1 MSWRGSWG
9 SPGIYQYGDVVT
21 EGGTTYVCVAVSGS
35 VAQQPSLNP
44 AVWEFLSGSAEVA
57 KISLINNTT
66 PLPAYPGQSGI
77 VVPVT
82 APTPSPYPITN
93 AITVDPTHLYRIT
106 LPLTAVFNTDAT
118 SIGTLI
124 AWGNVTRQEVG
135 FYLPTPPSPSI
146 GFVNTPSTIFQ
157 PPSTSITVVV
167 LNYSTTNTT
176 QILPQ
181 SSFVYLEDLGPA

>member
-77 VVPVT
+77 VVPGNSGATPVT
-82 APTPSPYPITN
+82 ITN
-93 AITVDPTHLYRIT
+93 AITVDPTHLYRIS
-106 LPLTAVFNTDAT
+106 LSLAAVFNTDT
-118 SIGTLI
+118 SSPGTLFTYVPSLP
-124 AWGNVTRQEVG
+124 NHLG
-135 FYLPTPPSPSI
+135 FYLPTPSGGQL
-146 GFVNTPSTIFQ
+146 GFVNSPSVIFQ
-157 PPSTSITVVV
+157 PPSTSITTQVF
-167 LNYSTTNTT
+167 NYSSTTAT
-176 QILPQ
+176 QILLVSP
-181 SSFVYLEDLGPA
+181 FLFLEDLGPA